1 MTYIDENR
9 EIWDMRSENDDIWSI
24 PVTSEMV
31 QRAREGVWSIVL
43 TPTKPV
49 PADWFPEDLG
59 GSGEGYKIAFMV
71 LLRNNKG
78 IKVYNYGNRETWD
91 AKLVKSKRGGK

>member
-31 QRAREGVWSIVL
+31 QCAREGVWSIVL
-43 TPTKPV
+43 TPTKV
-49 PADWFPEDLG
+49 RSQSFQG
-59 GSGEGYKIAFMV
+59 
-71 LLRNNKG
+71 
-78 IKVYNYGNRETWD
+78 
-91 AKLVKSKRGGK
+91 